1 MDANYIEHQ
10 TAPRLEMDVQ
20 SFFKQIRYSFP
31 EHGVDYDE
39 YQKKLIAQ
47 ASQVFL
53 EYFKE
58 WNELMFHY
66 REAETS
72 YWVTKFRYI
81 YFSVLQQA
89 SLSICFLPDAHHSEQ
104 WLIHRILLRLSHWF
118 KTTGF
123 NEDLNQTNEQY
134 EKRIDQI
141 RERYAKVSKLS
152 VDAPDL
158 RFYLGYP
165 VGAEHLHSVAH
176 MVKSFLVFEK
186 KLKSQPWYR
195 GQVIFSYHHL
205 IRDSI
210 RNCYVIRFFLTFQK
224 VIYNPD
230 VDYSILISRLW
241 QDVTMGLGALLK
253 VSDKE
258 TQKPLG
264 NPFGLGSDE
273 IMEYSEPQSPLED
286 LADLPETASS
296 VEEKMNKICVVP
308 HNFQIFQG
316 KRIT

>member
-1 MDANYIEHQ
+1 MDAIYIEHQ

-20 SFFKQIRYSFP
+20 SFFKQIRYSSP
-31 EHGVDYDE
+31 EPGVDYDE

-53 EYFKE
+53 EYFKA

-66 REAETS
+66 REAEVS
-72 YWVTKFRYI
+72 FWVAKFRYF

-89 SLSICFLPDAHHSEQ
+89 KLSVCFLPDADHSEQ
-104 WLIHRILLRLSHWF
+104 WLIHRILLRLSQWF

-123 NEDLNQTNEQY
+123 NEDLNQANEQH
-134 EKRIDQI
+134 EKRIAQI
-141 RERYAKVSKLS
+141 RERYVEVGKLS

-158 RFYLGYP
+158 RFYLSYP
-165 VGAEHLHSVAH
+165 MGAEHLHSVAQV
-176 MVKSFLVFEK
+176 VKSFLLFEK

-241 QDVTMGLGALLK
+241 QDVTMELGVLLN
-253 VSDKE
+253 VSDEE

-264 NPFGLGSDE
+264 NPFGFSRDE
-273 IMEYSEPQSPLED
+273 IMEYPEPQNPLED
-286 LADLPETASS
+286 LADLPETVSS
-296 VEEKMNKICVVP
+296 VEEKMNTICVIP
-308 HNFQIFQG
+308 SGFQIFQG
-316 KRIT
+316 KKC